1 MLTPTFSLSQLS
13 LGAHC
18 HFVNGII
25 LALLCRMQFLNKNDV
40 ITPILLFWQ

>member
-18 HFVNGII
+18 HFVSGII
-25 LALLCRMQFLNKNDV
+25 LALLCRMQFLNKNGV